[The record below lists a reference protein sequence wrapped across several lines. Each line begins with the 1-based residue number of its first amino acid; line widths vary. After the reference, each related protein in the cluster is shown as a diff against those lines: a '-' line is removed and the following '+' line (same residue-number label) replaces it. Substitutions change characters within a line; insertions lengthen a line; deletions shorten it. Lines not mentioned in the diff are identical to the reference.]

1 MEMRIITHKS
11 MERYK
16 AHLYGE
22 ERQKGTVEKYLRDVR
37 KFAAFLDGREAVREL
52 AVQWRKQLL
61 EQNYAPV
68 TINSMLAA
76 VNGFFRFMGWQD
88 CRVKFLR
95 IQRKLFREQTRE
107 LTRQEFDR
115 LISTARD
122 LGRERLSLLMET
134 MAASGVRVS
143 EVRSITVEAV
153 RQGRVQISLKGKI
166 RTILLPEKLCR
177 KLEKYAKKQKI
188 TAGAIFVTR
197 SGKSMTRGQI
207 WSEMKAVCKKAGVD
221 ERKVFPHNL
230 RHLFAVCVYRACHD
244 VAKLADLLGHSSLET
259 TRIYLATSWTD
270 HRRWLDRVTVLT

>member
-1 MEMRIITHKS
+1 MGKRTITRDMIDAYS
-11 MERYK
+11 
-16 AHLYGE
+16 AHLYE
-22 ERQKGTVEKYLRDVR
+22 NERQKGTVEKYLRDVR
-37 KFAAFLDGREAVREL
+37 NFAAYLDGREAAREL
-52 AVQWRKQLL
+52 AAQWRAMLL

-68 TINSMLAA
+68 TVNSMLAA

-115 LISTARD
+115 LISTAIG

-188 TAGAIFVTR
+188 TAGEIFVTR
-197 SGKSMTRGQI
+197 SGRSMSRGQI
-207 WSEMKAVCKKAGVD
+207 WAEMKELCIKAGVD

-270 HRRWLDRVTVLT
+270 HRRWLDRVAVLT

>member
-1 MEMRIITHKS
+1 MESRVITQEHL
-11 MERYK
+11 ERYREFL
-16 AHLYGE
+16 HTE
-22 ERQKGTVEKYLRDVR
+22 ERQKGTIEKYLRDVR
-37 KFAAFLDGREAVREL
+37 NFAAYLNGREATREL
-52 AVQWRKQLL
+52 AAQWRGQLL

-76 VNGFFRFMGWQD
+76 VNGFFRFMQWED
-88 CRVKFLR
+88 CRVRFLR

-107 LTRQEFDR
+107 LTRQEYDR
-115 LISTARD
+115 LIAAAGS

-134 MAASGVRVS
+134 MVASGVRVS
-143 EVRSITVEAV
+143 EVRSITIEAV

-177 KLEKYAKKQKI
+177 KLQKYAKKQKI

-197 SGKSMTRGQI
+197 SGRSLSRGQI
-207 WSEMKAVCKKAGVD
+207 WAEMKELCKKAGID

-230 RHLFAVCVYRACHD
+230 RHLFAVCVYRACRD

-259 TRIYLATSWTD
+259 TRIYLATSWTE
-270 HRRWLDRVTVLT
+270 HRQWLDRVTVLT